1 MLVEYYSA
9 IVAKILYDSFVKFKN
24 RRKNFEHEIDF
35 ELLINE
41 LENQ

>member
-9 IVAKILYDSFVKFKN
+9 IVAKVLYDNFVKFRN
-24 RRKNFEHEIDF
+24 RRKNF

>member
-9 IVAKILYDSFVKFKN
+9 IVAKVLYNSFVKFRN
-24 RRKNFEHEIDF
+24 RRKNFE
-35 ELLINE
+35 LLTNE